1 MVTAFAPVVRA
12 RGRRR
17 RRGRRPADRAR
28 SKCPTSPAAG
38 ARFGAR
44 SRCVAPPPFRRYG
57 HTHAFLQVGRDR
69 PYSSRRLLCSLA
81 QLEQSP
87 EKAAENCNT
96 VHCAEC
102 DFCAGETTDGSDV
115 ALGKHN
121 EKKLKHKGEGANGNS
136 VPAFHDMTHRS
147 EPYSAAAAFDW
158 NFEIDER

>member
-1 MVTAFAPVVRA
+1 MPRHPFAA
-12 RGRRR
+12 TG
-17 RRGRRPADRAR
+17 
-28 SKCPTSPAAG
+28 
-38 ARFGAR
+38 
-44 SRCVAPPPFRRYG
+44 
-57 HTHAFLQVGRDR
+57 THAFLQVGRDR

-81 QLEQSP
+81 QLEQYP